1 MVATGE
7 NKRRSQSGGYAM
19 SEDTLNRA
27 VLDIEKQLTGL
38 AACQKQLLA
47 ANNAETLDLA
57 LRAIEHRSGVLRA
70 SASSLRFSAG
80 FAQDRRNSG
89 GTTSS
94 DVEPD
99 RVTMRALLKSRGVG

>member
-7 NKRRSQSGGYAM
+7 NKRHSQSGGDAM

-57 LRAIEHRSGVLRA
+57 LRAIEHRSGILRA

-80 FAQDRRNSG
+80 LAQDRRK
-89 GTTSS
+89 TPT
-94 DVEPD
+94 DLEPD
-99 RVTMRALLKSRGVG
+99 SVTRRAMLRSRRLS